1 MRQYAL
7 FIPVFLG
14 LLCTGG
20 AMARLEPPVTDYQLR
35 LSLIDESCRI
45 SDDDAQRFYKQR
57 RQNDTRYNGF
67 SGDEQLPS
75 KSIKLQIMHALS
87 FAHCYKILAQH
98 EEQVPD
104 RSKLLICLRLDT
116 SHLTGTIYLAHV
128 PS

>member
-1 MRQYAL
+1 MMQCGSFL
-7 FIPVFLG
+7 FLAVFLG
-14 LLCTGG
+14 LVCIGSATPLN
-20 AMARLEPPVTDYQLR
+20 VTAYQLR
-35 LSLIDESCRI
+35 SSLLSESCRI